1 MNEIATYS
9 MILQKIQLGQTSNY
23 CPTKTEILAIDQSVI
38 INNVT
43 DYLANECVKLVDID
57 KQQQNTYTFKFVKN
71 NVDTINTTVNSSS
84 ITLLENIVT
93 TLNDSWNHFVV
104 HSKSDW
110 ITFANGQPGDPIL
123 ASFVRIQVS
132 SNPNIGART
141 GQIVFRQIGSGKL
154 LTWNIVQDG
163 LGENYVFTWEDGT
176 TINKSFPTDHESI
189 NSVHF
194 GIISTLNSN
203 YHPFIINN
211 AASWITI
218 TQNNGDV
225 YLNIQANDTYFDRT
239 TTIQFAQ
246 ENSNNILRLTV
257 TQSAMPSPIEESFY
271 FQGYEPT
278 VHERNIGWD
287 HEQHTIT
294 IGIVSTYD
302 NTFTPFTVAHFDGSS
317 FLNYSTVSVL
327 GGEPTNVKIDCPQNT
342 TNTSR
347 TEKLIL
353 MQSNTGRTLYIE
365 VIQTGADNTYVF
377 TTDMSNVT
385 LNATPG
391 YVVGNVT
398 STKNGIAHIYQ
409 LTSGQVNWVDTTSN
423 LENGIL
429 TITATQENLGSAR
442 TTTLVFTQQ
451 DSGKTISIPVTQL
464 GADIVLITNPE
475 SLITL
480 TGMQSET
487 VQVISTINGNIVPY
501 TITTENAGWLNVQE
515 SSNSFTVQP
524 ISINT
529 TGSNRTATITITQNI
544 SNYSVQLYVTQP
556 HTSTTER
563 YVWNHIGLDQNSSYV
578 PVQDQNNSRITF
590 RASEPNQY
598 IQYEWQ
604 IQSYKEVLINNVVD
618 HIEPIMPQFTGVN
631 DDLCE
636 VSVTTSSVNDY
647 TFDIQINVSENRT
660 VYNWQSTL
668 DPLRIHQ
675 IVGGDNYNTISTTK
689 QRVNVRSI
697 VGTESERFL
706 ASRYKWIE
714 YLGCSQ
720 NPKYVVHMQ
729 TVSPLSMVLSYI
741 PLSKFEHGTQV
752 YINSSLEKAG
762 SYVDIQLEDPSQLN
776 EPISGI
782 SSYVNVESVYSGASD
797 IFTVQILNDRIRITR
812 VSDTQY
818 IPTNDGLAFKIN
830 VNILGYTDL
839 VLEIYA
845 ISDWNLIG

>member
-38 INNVT
+38 INNAT

-71 NVDTINTTVNSSS
+71 NTDTINTTVNSSS

-93 TLNDSWNHFVV
+93 TRNGSWTPFAIQ
-104 HSKSDW
+104 SKSDW
-110 ITFANGQPGDPIL
+110 ITFANGQPGDPII
-123 ASFVRIQVS
+123 ADFVRIKVS

-141 GQIVFRQIGSGKL
+141 GQIVFKQAFSNKL
-154 LTWNIVQDG
+154 LTWNIIQDG

-194 GIISTLNSN
+194 KIISTLNGSH
-203 YHPFIINN
+203 HPFVINN
-211 AASWITI
+211 TASWITV
-218 TQNNGDV
+218 TQNNEDA
-225 YLNIQANDTYFDRT
+225 YLSIQANNTYFDRT
-239 TTIQFAQ
+239 ATIQFAQ

-257 TQSAMPSPIEESFY
+257 TQLAMPYPIEQSFY
-271 FQGYEPT
+271 FQGYEPP
-278 VHERNIGWD
+278 VRERNIGWD
-287 HEQHTIT
+287 NEQHTVT

-317 FLNYSTVSVL
+317 FLNYSIVSVYGVEL
-327 GGEPTNVKIDCPQNT
+327 TNVKIDCPQNT

-353 MQSNTGRTLYIE
+353 TQGNTGKTLYIE
-365 VIQTGADNTYVF
+365 VTQTGADNIYVF

-391 YVVGNVT
+391 YAIGNVT
-398 STKNGIAHIYQ
+398 STKNGIAYPYQ
-409 LTSGQVNWVDTTSN
+409 LTSGQVSWVDTVSN
-423 LENGIL
+423 LVNGTL
-429 TITATQENLGSAR
+429 TITTTQENLGSAR
-442 TTTLVFTQQ
+442 TTTLVFTQR

-464 GADIVLITNPE
+464 GVEIVLTTNPE
-475 SLITL
+475 SSITL
-480 TGMQSET
+480 TGMQPET
-487 VQVISTINGNIVPY
+487 VQVISTINSNIAPY
-501 TITTENAGWLNVQE
+501 TITTENASWLNIQE

-529 TGSNRTATITITQNI
+529 TGSNRTATIIITQNT
-544 SNYSVQLYVTQP
+544 SNHSIQLYVTQP
-556 HTSTTER
+556 YTATTER
-563 YVWNHIGLDQNSSYV
+563 YIWNHIGLDQNSSYV
-578 PVQDQNNSRITF
+578 PVQDQNNNRITF
-590 RASEPNQY
+590 AASEPNQY
-598 IQYEWQ
+598 IQYVWQ
-604 IQSYKEVLINNVVD
+604 VQSYKEILVGGVVD
-618 HIEPIMPQFTGVN
+618 HVEPIMPQFTGVN
-631 DDLCE
+631 DDLCV
-636 VSVTTSSVNDY
+636 VSVTTSSINDY

-660 VYNWQSTL
+660 VYNWQSSL

-675 IVGGDNYNTISTTK
+675 TVGGDNYNTISTTK

-706 ASRYKWIE
+706 ASRYKWVE

-720 NPKYVVHMQ
+720 NPKYVVHTQ
-729 TVSPLSMVLSYI
+729 TVSPLAQVLSYI

-776 EPISGI
+776 IPIYGI
-782 SSYVNVESVYSGASD
+782 SSYVNVESVYSGASN
-797 IFTVQILNDRIRITR
+797 IFTAQILNDRIRITR
-812 VSDTQY
+812 VSDIQY

-830 VNILGYTDL
+830 VNMLGYTDL
-839 VLEIYA
+839 VLEVYA